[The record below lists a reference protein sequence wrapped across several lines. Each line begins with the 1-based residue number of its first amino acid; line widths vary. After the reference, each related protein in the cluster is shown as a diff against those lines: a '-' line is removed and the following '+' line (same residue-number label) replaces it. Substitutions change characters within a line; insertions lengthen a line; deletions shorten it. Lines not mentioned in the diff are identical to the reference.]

1 MRIGIDVG
9 GTKTHA
15 IALDDAGRIAAQ
27 ARVATGR
34 GAGGVLEST
43 RSVIRELET
52 ATGTP
57 TGGFE
62 SVGIGIPGIVDFSTG
77 TVSHAVNLG
86 FTELD
91 LGRQLATDAAGRV
104 RVDNDVNAAA
114 FGAFRTL
121 DGMPDSVAYL
131 NVGTGLAAGVVVDGH
146 LVRGSH
152 GTAGEIGHIPV
163 DPAGSVCT
171 CGQRGCLE
179 TVASGNALSARWPAG
194 GEQPI
199 VALNAA
205 ADAGDAEAGRVRDA
219 LVDGIATAVQV
230 LLLTLDTDLVLL
242 GGGMMSDG
250 AATLGRVRENLA
262 ARSVHSPFLASLH
275 LPDRLRLAPPSSTVC
290 AVGAALLASEDD
302 PTHPIPRRTP
312 MAKTAHTSD
321 ALPRPG
327 GAYSHLVEANGF
339 VYTAG
344 FGPHDPATGVIPHGI
359 AAQTEAVL
367 RNLSTALGVVGL
379 GLADVVKTTV
389 HLADLGDFA
398 EFDAAYSRIIPAPFP
413 VRTTVGSTLRG
424 MLVEIDAVAVHQT
437 APG

>member
-1 MRIGIDVG
+1 MRIGVDVG

-15 IALDDAGRIAAQ
+15 IALDGDDRIVAE
-27 ARVATGR
+27 ARVPTGR
-34 GAGGVLEST
+34 GADGVLAST
-43 RSVIRELET
+43 RSVIRELEA

-57 TGGFE
+57 AGGFE
-62 SVGIGIPGIVDFSTG
+62 SVGIGIPGIVDPAAG

-86 FTELD
+86 FAELD
-91 LGRQLATDAAGRV
+91 LGRQLAADVAGTV

-121 DGMPDSVAYL
+121 DGIPDSVAYL

-146 LVRGSH
+146 LVRGTS

-163 DPAGSVCT
+163 DPGGLVCT

-179 TVASGNALSARWPAG
+179 TVASGNALLARWPAG
-194 GEQPI
+194 GDQP
-199 VALNAA
+199 VRALNAA
-205 ADAGDAEAGRVRDA
+205 AERGDAEAGRVRDA

-230 LLLTLDTDLVLL
+230 LLLTLDTELVLV

-250 AATLGRVRENLA
+250 EATLGRVRANLA
-262 ARSVHSPFLASLH
+262 ARSERSPFLAALSLQQ
-275 LPDRLRLAPPSSTVC
+275 RLRLAPPSSTVS
-290 AVGAALLASEDD
+290 ALGAALLASGDDD
-302 PTHPIPRRTP
+302 PTRTPRRNP

-344 FGPHDPATGVIPHGI
+344 FGPHDPATGVVPDGI

-367 RNLSTALGVVGL
+367 RNLATALGVVGL

-398 EFDAAYSRIIPAPFP
+398 AFDEAYTRVIPAPFP

-424 MLVEIDAVAVHQT
+424 MLVEIDAVAVRPT
-437 APG
+437 AAG